1 MTPSAK
7 RVKRSGRPVIGQLQC
22 VSLSLRVLRRPP
34 PRAIK
39 SGLVLILQPS
49 VCMMEY
55 HDFHSSSLVVC
66 RGSVPPMTLQVLCIR
81 CVVPT
86 YKSMR
91 RLIISGK
98 MCVFIKNTS
107 VASRVSPKTKS
118 RRMRARALACHK
130 RKYSCCAPG
139 MNVRMRVYFCECV
152 YNISKTALPEHR
164 HGPGARAE
172 KPCAEITGEQRWRWR
187 WG

>member
-1 MTPSAK
+1 
-7 RVKRSGRPVIGQLQC
+7 
-22 VSLSLRVLRRPP
+22 
-34 PRAIK
+34 
-39 SGLVLILQPS
+39 
-49 VCMMEY
+49 
-55 HDFHSSSLVVC
+55 
-66 RGSVPPMTLQVLCIR
+66 
-81 CVVPT
+81 
-86 YKSMR
+86 
-91 RLIISGK
+91 

-118 RRMRARALACHK
+118 RRMRARACACHK

-139 MNVRMRVYFCECV
+139 MNVRVRVYVCECV

-187 WG
+187 WGGCGAAAGELCEILLTDILVHIRMRSKSCTTPSSLPKSKIDNQQPEQSDAGAMNSYLLIDDDAMRC